1 MLVWGFTAGV
11 ISTLLDLGGWSRP
24 WQPDR
29 ILDLPEA
36 AAPVPAARGGAPD
49 EVLP

>member
-11 ISTLLDLGGWSRP
+11 ISTLLDNGGWSRP
-24 WQPDR
+24 WQPGR
-29 ILDLPEA
+29 IVELPEA
-36 AAPVPAARGGAPD
+36 SAQVSAARSGAPD